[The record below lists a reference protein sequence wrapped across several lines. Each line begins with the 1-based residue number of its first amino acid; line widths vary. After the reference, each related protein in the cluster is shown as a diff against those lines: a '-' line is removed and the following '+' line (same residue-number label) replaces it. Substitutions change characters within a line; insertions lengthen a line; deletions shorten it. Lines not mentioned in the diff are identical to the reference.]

1 MPCPHRTYSAIMVT
15 MTWLDG
21 LRFDPIAPLLSSG
34 HPAVRSWAVR
44 ELVAGPGGLP
54 AAPAGAPDEALW
66 DLPVPRR
73 ILRHQAADGSWAY
86 PGKRPRDRMDY
97 DLLET
102 YRQLGFLVEMFG
114 LTRRHPAIAA
124 AAGYVLSHQS
134 EPGDLRGIY
143 GNQVSPNYTA
153 ALIGLLCKAGYGDH
167 PRVERAFSWLEA
179 SRQDDGGWALPIR
192 TRGRNL
198 DALDEPQTI
207 PGDPAQPFSHLI
219 TGVVLR
225 AYAAHPAHCASTSA
239 QKAAEM
245 LAARFFEPD
254 AYPDKGRVSD
264 WTEFCFPFWM
274 TDLVSALDA
283 ISIIRPGL
291 RTEKTNQARDWLSAH
306 QEPSGLF
313 TGHLLRD
320 RFHDLQLWF
329 SLAVCRVFARMPS

>member
-44 ELVAGPGGLP
+44 ELVPGPGGLP
-54 AAPAGAPDEALW
+54 AAPAADEALW

-86 PGKRPRDRMDY
+86 PGRRPRDRMDY

-124 AAGYVLSHQS
+124 AGGYVLSHQS

-179 SRQDDGGWALPIR
+179 SRQDDGGWALPLR
-192 TRGRNL
+192 TRGRKL

-207 PGDPAQPFSHLI
+207 TGHPSQPFSHLI

-225 AYAAHPAHCASTSA
+225 AYAAHPAHRASTSA

-245 LAARFFEPD
+245 LAGRFFEPD

-283 ISIIRPGL
+283 ISIIHPGL
-291 RTEKTNQARDWLSAH
+291 RTEKTGQARDWLAAH